1 MIARTPK
8 RHTAESRLNRSRSHS
23 TVEHTDRAR
32 STDKSAPVAG
42 TEPDMAQGK
51 DMDKAAG
58 KEPDMDT
65 ELDTAQSLTRKM
77 ESRSGREKRHA
88 R

>member
-1 MIARTPK
+1 
-8 RHTAESRLNRSRSHS
+8 
-23 TVEHTDRAR
+23 
-32 STDKSAPVAG
+32 
-42 TEPDMAQGK
+42 MAQGK